1 MNQILLRP
9 IITEKSMREAILS
22 RFTFAVAKNSNKTE
36 VANAV
41 SEQFKVKPVSVQ
53 TVTVPGKTKRAGRT
67 RKQVKSQSWKK
78 AIVTLE
84 KGQKIDL
91 FDVTEG
97 HPEHSEGSH
106 K

>member
-1 MNQILLRP
+1 M
-9 IITEKSMREAILS
+9 KEAALG
-22 RFTFAVAKNSNKTE
+22 RFTFAVAPGSNKNE
-36 VANAV
+36 IAQAVAAA
-41 SEQFKVKPVSVQ
+41 FKVKPIKVQ
-53 TVTVPGKTKRAGRT
+53 TITVPGKTKRAGRT
-67 RKQVKSQSWKK
+67 RQQTTSQPWKK

-97 HPEHSEGSH
+97 HPEHGEGSH